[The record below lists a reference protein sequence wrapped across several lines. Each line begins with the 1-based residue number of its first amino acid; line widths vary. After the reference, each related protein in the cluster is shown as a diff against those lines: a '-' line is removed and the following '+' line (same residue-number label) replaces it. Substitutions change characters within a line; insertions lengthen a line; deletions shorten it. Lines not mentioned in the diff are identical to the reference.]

1 MDANKQSYS
10 IEQLKGMNVASLK
23 VLKSDAYDELMQY
36 ENGANIARKK
46 VEILGQLITEKVKE
60 ETEKKQLEQR
70 EVTKKKF
77 EEANKTKEGEKK

>member
-10 IEQLKGMNVASLK
+10 IEQLKGMGVASLK

-70 EVTKKKF
+70 EVTAEKF
-77 EEANKTKEGEKK
+77 KEENKIKEGEKK

>member
-10 IEQLKGMNVASLK
+10 IEQLKGMGVASLK

-46 VEILGQLITEKVKE
+46 VEILGNLINEKVKE
-60 ETEKKQLEQR
+60 EAEKKQLEQR
-70 EVTKKKF
+70 EVTAKKF
-77 EEANKTKEGEKK
+77 KEENKTKEGDKK